1 MEKDRKEELNKK
13 IEEIFEESFST
24 GTAWEKLK
32 DLADREGK
40 EEVYLALLENIVD
53 DLLDNAEN
61 VKSFLKQIG
70 WKFNKDAF

>member
-13 IEEIFEESFST
+13 IEEIFDESFST

-40 EEVYLALLENIVD
+40 EEVYLTLLENIVD

-61 VKSFLKQIG
+61 VKNFLKQIG
-70 WKFNKDAF
+70 WEVEDD